1 VPRSEG
7 ERSSLFSAISFLQIR
22 FYKSVGR
29 GSGKDEGRGR
39 LTLFSKSTLQPARP
53 RVATTTNER
62 APMMQTEPATD
73 GEQLRVKALASRRR
87 VHFAVHDHI
96 LINLRLAE
104 LHRAQGRLDEAEPLV
119 AEALAMKKRVHGAV
133 NYHTLT
139 ILRLAG
145 LYEAQARHDDA
156 EPLYAE
162 ALAMKR
168 RVYGA
173 EKDHPGIDGE
183 GCGGGGAAKSVTLNE
198 VEKDIVQEMDPRLK
212 GFNTGS
218 CKWRAGP
225 SCRPW

>member
-1 VPRSEG
+1 MPRSEG

-119 AEALAMKKRVHGAV
+119 AEALAMKKQVHGAV
-133 NYHTLT
+133 NDHIL
-139 ILRLAG
+139 INLRLAELHG
-145 LYEAQARHDDA
+145 AQGRLD
-156 EPLYAE
+156 EVPKPLYSCHLHRPPVTPLSRHLHPLPTQSHSYPTLA
-162 ALAMKR
+162 ALLLPCASNR
-168 RVYGA
+168 
-173 EKDHPGIDGE
+173 PTP
-183 GCGGGGAAKSVTLNE
+183 SVL
-198 VEKDIVQEMDPRLK
+198 VPPPSLYLQSPPR
-212 GFNTGS
+212 
-218 CKWRAGP
+218 P
-225 SCRPW
+225 